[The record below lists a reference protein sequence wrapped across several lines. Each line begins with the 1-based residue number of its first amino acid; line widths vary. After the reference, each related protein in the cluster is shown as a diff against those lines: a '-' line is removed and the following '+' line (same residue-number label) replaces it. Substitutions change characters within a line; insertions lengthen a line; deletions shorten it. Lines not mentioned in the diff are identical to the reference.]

1 MKRLVCTA
9 VLALI
14 CALVMVVPASADPP
28 GAASPGLCTAH
39 FAAIPEGVA
48 GHEHVP
54 EPVAPVPPCP

>member
-14 CALVMVVPASADPP
+14 CALAMTVPATADPP
-28 GAASPGLCTAH
+28 GPASFGLCTAH
-39 FAAIPEGVA
+39 FAAIPEGVP

-54 EPVAPVPPCP
+54 EPVEACP